1 MLKFEFAGRCFQVAV
16 TNMLKDLE
24 DGYSEQ
30 TYREMEIVKRNLP
43 NGNSSTRG
51 EILKFT
57 GWGATAP
64 PRLPP
69 NRTFLNAL
77 TELLFRC

>member
-16 TNMLKDLE
+16 TNMLEDLE

-30 TYREMEIVKRNLP
+30 TYREKEIVKRNLP

-57 GWGATAP
+57 G
-64 PRLPP
+64 
-69 NRTFLNAL
+69 
-77 TELLFRC
+77 